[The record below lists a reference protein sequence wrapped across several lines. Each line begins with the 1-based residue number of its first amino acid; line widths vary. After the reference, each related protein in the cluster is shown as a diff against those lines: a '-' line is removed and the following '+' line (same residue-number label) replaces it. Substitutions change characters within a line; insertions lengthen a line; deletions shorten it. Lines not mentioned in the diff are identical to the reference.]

1 MNKVSTQC
9 GLTESFFKPKNKIVC
24 KQQNSSWKASLGT
37 RLQNAETC
45 ASKEPTRK
53 KEAWMVKPL
62 SAVYVKTV
70 VAC

>member
-1 MNKVSTQC
+1 MEGKS
-9 GLTESFFKPKNKIVC
+9 
-24 KQQNSSWKASLGT
+24 AGT
-37 RLQNAETC
+37 RLQSTKTC

-62 SAVYVKTV
+62 SAVYIKTV

>member
-1 MNKVSTQC
+1 MQANR
-9 GLTESFFKPKNKIVC
+9 SFFKPKKNKIEC
-24 KQQNSSWKASLGT
+24 KQQSASWKASLGT
-37 RLQNAETC
+37 RLQSAKTC